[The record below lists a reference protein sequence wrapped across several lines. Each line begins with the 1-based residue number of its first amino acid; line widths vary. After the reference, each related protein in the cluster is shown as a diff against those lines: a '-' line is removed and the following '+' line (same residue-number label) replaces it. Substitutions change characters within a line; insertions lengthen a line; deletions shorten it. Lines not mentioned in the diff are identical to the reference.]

1 MDECHLSCVAI
12 SRGRPNKHGF
22 HLLQAMRF
30 AVEEINNRSTPQ
42 PLLPGVKLG
51 YQMYDICSVPASVLA
66 TLDLLAQ
73 QSQDPSE
80 PETEEDSDGGNSQRA
95 VAVIGPDSSS
105 KSFTPASLLGAFLIP
120 QVSSVEFQSLPCEHD
135 VQQFLTSS
143 MSHCRSPM
151 KPQMNC

>member
-1 MDECHLSCVAI
+1 MDVCHISCVAI

-73 QSQDPSE
+73 QSQGPSE
-80 PETEEDSDGGNSQRA
+80 PETEEDSETGDGNSQRA

-105 KSFTPASLLGAFLIP
+105 KSFTPAALLGAFLVP

-135 VQQFLTSS
+135 LQ
-143 MSHCRSPM
+143 
-151 KPQMNC
+151 